1 MLHYI
6 DQRITNYKTLEF
18 KRQKGSL
25 PLEGESKNSENR
37 GVGSPSS
44 RVDINKYYYQ

>member
-6 DQRITNYKTLEF
+6 DQRITMYTMLKF
-18 KRQKGSL
+18 KRQKWSL

-37 GVGSPSS
+37 GVGSPSPS
-44 RVDINKYYYQ
+44 VSISKY